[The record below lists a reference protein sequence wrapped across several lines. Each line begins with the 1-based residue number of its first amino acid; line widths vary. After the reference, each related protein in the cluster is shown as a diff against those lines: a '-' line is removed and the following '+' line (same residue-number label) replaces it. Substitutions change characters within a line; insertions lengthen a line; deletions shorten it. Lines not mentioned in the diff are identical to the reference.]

1 MWNQRIKTDMK
12 EQSIE
17 LDHIKHI
24 ANFSSDY
31 SSFGR
36 DYVFSRLKPGTHP
49 ALNYESPWRF
59 NGMTLVLALEGFK
72 SIEVNLEMLEV
83 SPASIISIHPDSIV
97 RMGEIDWSHLEA
109 YVLFMSRD
117 FIRDINLDMNV
128 INASVLMS
136 HHKPVI
142 KLSDKETELV
152 RRYLELL
159 HLNAS
164 EDEKSLYV
172 KSIARNLVAALVY
185 QIMEAV
191 SKRKN
196 ETEEEPD
203 SHSRSR
209 RVSYVHDFMTLVN
222 RYHGRERSVGFY
234 ADKLYISPKYLS
246 LIIKESTGRSA
257 AEWIDEYV
265 ILEAKNLLRFSGK
278 NIQQIAY
285 ELNFTNQSSFG
296 KYFKHLTGMSPSEFQ
311 RS

>member
-59 NGMTLVLALEGFK
+59 NGMTLVLALE
-72 SIEVNLEMLEV
+72 
-83 SPASIISIHPDSIV
+83 V

-222 RYHGRERSVGFY
+222 RHHGRERSVGFY

>member
-1 MWNQRIKTDMK
+1 MK

-128 INASVLMS
+128 SHASVLMS
-136 HHKPVI
+136 HHKPVGNRTRAT
-142 KLSDKETELV
+142 LS
-152 RRYLELL
+152 
-159 HLNAS
+159 
-164 EDEKSLYV
+164 
-172 KSIARNLVAALVY
+172 
-185 QIMEAV
+185 
-191 SKRKN
+191 
-196 ETEEEPD
+196 
-203 SHSRSR
+203 
-209 RVSYVHDFMTLVN
+209 
-222 RYHGRERSVGFY
+222 
-234 ADKLYISPKYLS
+234 
-246 LIIKESTGRSA
+246 
-257 AEWIDEYV
+257 
-265 ILEAKNLLRFSGK
+265 
-278 NIQQIAY
+278 
-285 ELNFTNQSSFG
+285 
-296 KYFKHLTGMSPSEFQ
+296 
-311 RS
+311 